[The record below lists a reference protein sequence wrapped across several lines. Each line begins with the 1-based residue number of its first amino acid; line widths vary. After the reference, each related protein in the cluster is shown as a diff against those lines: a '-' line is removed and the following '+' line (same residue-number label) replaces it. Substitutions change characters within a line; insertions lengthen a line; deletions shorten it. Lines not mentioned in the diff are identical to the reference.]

1 MNSDE
6 FKTLEKKSPE
16 IGKEMFQLMEEL
28 FPICRSITGNGV
40 RQTLEIIRKHIPLET
55 HEVPSGTK
63 VFDWTIPKEWNIHD
77 AYIIA
82 PNGEKIVDFKK
93 SNLHVL
99 NYSIPINQKISL
111 SELKKHVY
119 TIPEKPDLIPYVTSY
134 YSENWGFCMSYNE
147 FLNLKEGEYHVVIDS
162 KLDAGSLTY
171 GEYFIR
177 GKNENEILLSC
188 YVCHPSMCNDN
199 LSGIVLLTM
208 LAKYLRNFENNYSI
222 RFLFIPETIGAITWL
237 HINEN
242 NVSKIKHGL
251 VATCLGDSG
260 SLTYKKTRDGD
271 AEIDKIVENILKK
284 LDTKF
289 RVLDFFPWGSDE
301 RQFCS
306 PGFNLPVGSLF
317 RSIYGANEF
326 PEYHTSGDNLNF
338 MNINSLTESF
348 VTYLSALFELEHNF
362 QPNLQNSKS
371 NISKNFKNKDEMVK
385 SESNEK
391 YLNLNPKC
399 EPQLGKRGIYHQI
412 GGQENMMKQR
422 RIEFAI
428 FWILNLSDGKH
439 TIHDISKRSGISLED
454 LQTSIKILINAKLLQ
469 KIEK

>member
-16 IGKEMFQLMEEL
+16 IGKEMFQLMKEL

-40 RQTLEIIRKHIPLET
+40 RQTLEIIKKHIPLEV

-82 PNGEKIVDFKK
+82 PNGEKIVNFKR

-111 SELKKHVY
+111 SELKKHIY

-199 LSGIVLLTM
+199 LSGVVLLTM

-260 SLTYKKTRDGD
+260 SLTYKKTRNGNV
-271 AEIDKIVENILKK
+271 EIDKIVENVLKK
-284 LDTKF
+284 SGVKF
-289 RVLDFFPWGSDE
+289 KIIDFFPWGSDE

-306 PGFNLPVGSLF
+306 PGFNLPVGSLM
-317 RSIYGANEF
+317 RSMYATNSF
-326 PEYHTSGDNLNF
+326 PEYHTSADNLNF
-338 MNINSLTESF
+338 VKANYLAESF
-348 VTYLSALFELEHNF
+348 SIYSTI
-362 QPNLQNSKS
+362 
-371 NISKNFKNKDEMVK
+371 ISKLEENFSKFQKHIPNYKNDRKPN
-385 SESNEK
+385 SE
-391 YLNLNPKC
+391 YFQNLFPKC
-399 EPQLGKRGIYHQI
+399 EPQLGRRGIYRLL
-412 GGQENMMKQR
+412 GGQNDSIEKRKN
-422 RIEFAI
+422 EFAI
-428 FWILNLSDGKH
+428 LWVLNLSDGNH
-439 TIHDISKRSGISLED
+439 SLSDIVKRSGFDES
-454 LQTSIKILINAKLLQ
+454 TIKKAAHILVEKGLLQ
-469 KIEK
+469 QVS